1 MRLLLD
7 THAILWLTQDEPK
20 LGQKARAACESAFA
34 AGELLVS
41 TVSYY
46 EIVDLVRKKRLE
58 RAVDVDQWRQRLLQT
73 GVVEIPVS
81 GVIAVT
87 AARLEDFHKDP
98 WDRMIVATALAETSA
113 VVTAD
118 EGILDWA
125 GMLQRVDAR
134 R

>member
-7 THAILWLTQDEPK
+7 THAILWLTQDEPR

-34 AGELLVS
+34 AGDLLIS

-81 GVIAVT
+81 GAIAVT

-118 EGILDWA
+118 EDILDWA
-125 GMLQRVDAR
+125 GILQRVDAR

>member
-7 THAILWLTQDEPK
+7 THAIIWLTQDEPK

-34 AGELLVS
+34 ASDLLIS
-41 TVSYY
+41 AITYY
-46 EIVDLVRKKRLE
+46 EIADLVRKKRLE
-58 RAVDVDQWRQRLLQT
+58 RAVDVDQWRQRLLQI

-81 GVIAVT
+81 GTIAVS

-98 WDRMIVATALAETSA
+98 WDRIIVATALVEASA

-118 EGILDWA
+118 EAILDWR
-125 GMLQRVDAR
+125 GSLQRVDAR

>member
-7 THAILWLTQDEPK
+7 THAIIWLTQDERK
-20 LGQKARAACESAFA
+20 LGQKARVACESAFA
-34 AGELLVS
+34 AGDLLIS
-41 TVSYY
+41 TISYY
-46 EIVDLVRKKRLE
+46 EIADLVRKKRLE
-58 RAVDVDQWRQRLLQT
+58 RAVDVDQWRQRLLRT

-81 GVIAVT
+81 GAIAVT

-113 VVTAD
+113 VVTGD
-118 EGILDWA
+118 EEILDWR
-125 GMLQRVDAR
+125 GTLQRIDAR

>member
-7 THAILWLTQDEPK
+7 THAIIWLTQDESK
-20 LGQKARAACESAFA
+20 LGQKARVACESAFA
-34 AGELLVS
+34 AGELIIS

-58 RAVDVDQWRQRLLQT
+58 RAVDVDQWRQRLLRT
-73 GVVEIPVS
+73 GVVEIPLS
-81 GVIAVT
+81 GTIAIT

-98 WDRMIVATALAETSA
+98 WDRMIVATAVTETSA

-118 EGILDWA
+118 EDILEWS
-125 GMLQRVDAR
+125 GTLQRVDAR

>member
-7 THAILWLTQDEPK
+7 THAIIWLTQDEPR

-34 AGELLVS
+34 ASDLLIS
-41 TVSYY
+41 TVTYY

-58 RAVDVDQWRQRLLQT
+58 RVIDVEQWRQRLLQI

-81 GVIAVT
+81 GAIAVS
-87 AARLEDFHKDP
+87 AARLEEFHKDP
-98 WDRMIVATALAETSA
+98 WDRIIVATALAETSA

-118 EGILDWA
+118 EDILDWR
-125 GMLQRVDAR
+125 GTVERVDAR
-134 R
+134 C

>member
-7 THAILWLTQDEPK
+7 THAIIWLTQDEPK
-20 LGQKARAACESAFA
+20 LGRKARAACESAFT
-34 AGELLVS
+34 AGDLLIS

-58 RAVDVDQWRQRLLQT
+58 RTVDVDHWRQRLLQT

-81 GVIAVT
+81 GAIAVA
-87 AARLEDFHKDP
+87 AARLEEFHKDP
-98 WDRMIVATALAETSA
+98 WDRMIVATALAEASA

-118 EGILDWA
+118 EDILDWR

>member
-7 THAILWLTQDEPK
+7 THAIIWLTQDERR

-34 AGELLVS
+34 AGDLLVS

-46 EIVDLVRKKRLE
+46 EIVDLIRKKRLAP
-58 RAVDVDQWRQRLLQT
+58 AVDVDQWRQRLLQT
-73 GVVEIPVS
+73 GVVEVPVS
-81 GVIAVT
+81 GTIAVT
-87 AARLEDFHKDP
+87 AGRLEAFHRDP

-113 VVTAD
+113 VVTGD
-118 EGILDWA
+118 EEILEWR
-125 GMLQRVDAR
+125 GTLQRLDAR